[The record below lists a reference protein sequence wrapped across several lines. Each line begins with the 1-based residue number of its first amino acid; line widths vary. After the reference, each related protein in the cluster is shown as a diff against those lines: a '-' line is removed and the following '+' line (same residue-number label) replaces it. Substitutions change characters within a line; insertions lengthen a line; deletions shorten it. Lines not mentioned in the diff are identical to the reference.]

1 MRVCLEVSKIYFI
14 SPNFAFF
21 LASLFEPSFL
31 VANIIII
38 IKIFNLSGFW
48 LNGNMALGCYILTK
62 LKTVKNKATEPA
74 IIITL
79 YINII
84 KFSVFLG

>member
-1 MRVCLEVSKIYFI
+1 MKSSDNMRVCLEVSKIYFI

-38 IKIFNLSGFW
+38 IKIF
-48 LNGNMALGCYILTK
+48 
-62 LKTVKNKATEPA
+62 KNKATEPA
-74 IIITL
+74 IIIIFFDPL
-79 YINII
+79 RSLNW
-84 KFSVFLG
+84 L